1 MGGMSAMNSIDRV
14 LKAHGDE
21 IISNLTDHI
30 PQAFRDTINGV
41 TLSNN
46 TYAIEVEWTL
56 TDGHTLPGPS
66 IDIDTLAETYPDCEV
81 GY

>member
-1 MGGMSAMNSIDRV
+1 MGGISAMNSIDRV
-14 LKAHGDE
+14 LKAHGDG
-21 IISNLTDHI
+21 IISNFTDQI
-30 PQAFRDTINGV
+30 PEAFRESITGV

-46 TYAIEVEWTL
+46 TYAIEVYWTL
-56 TDGHTLPGPS
+56 TGGHTIPGPS